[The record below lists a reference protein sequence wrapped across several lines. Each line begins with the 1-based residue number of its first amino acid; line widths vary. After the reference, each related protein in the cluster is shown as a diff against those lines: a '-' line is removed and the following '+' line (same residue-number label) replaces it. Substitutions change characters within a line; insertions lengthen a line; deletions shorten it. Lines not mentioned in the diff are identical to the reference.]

1 MIGLTPFHM
10 EYGRACHLFIDLV
23 HKACWAL
30 KFLNVDTQVRSEK
43 KEIST
48 TWIGRT
54 KIQCLLVFWWLNILL
69 YF

>member
-30 KFLNVDTQVRSEK
+30 KFLNVDTQARSEK

-48 TWIGRT
+48 T
-54 KIQCLLVFWWLNILL
+54 
-69 YF
+69 